1 MCLINQGL
9 YFLGPCN
16 VLVSLRI
23 LSQMKYFKV
32 VANPRM
38 ARGLWSPEALTGSLT
53 LRSQSPL
60 SEWV

>member
-1 MCLINQGL
+1 MLNQEL

-32 VANPRM
+32 VANPGM
-38 ARGLWSPEALTGSLT
+38 VRGLWSPEALTGSLR